1 MKRLWQ
7 KYKKKVFGSLAFL
20 MFFLMYGTVG
30 AIECDTLPLFEGTI
44 RLIIFLALWVLF
56 AYLAGG
62 FENYAERGDKQYEVQ
77 TVDAY
82 TCSGRP
88 CRQGPHSSGRR
99 TYHH

>member
-56 AYLAGG
+56 AYLAGA

-77 TVDAY
+77 MK
-82 TCSGRP
+82 
-88 CRQGPHSSGRR
+88 Q
-99 TYHH
+99 